1 MIVDKALLSS
11 LLQFVQQY
19 PNLLCVHEFILDHGY
34 CVKLC
39 NSPVV
44 ECCSIVDGL
53 MDSVLLL
60 LLLLLLYCLVW
71 QCWLLFDFLSYSCL
85 CVCVHVGIYYFLF
98 QRSDGLFKAQQE
110 VILQFAHL
118 LSLSLSFPLSLSL
131 SPCPVHVTQAH
142 TLSLTLWCPGMLV
155 MLSFVLII
163 VRNSFLVEARQTCLV
178 LVGQLKC
185 DFFL

>member
-60 LLLLLLYCLVW
+60 LLLLLYCLVW

-85 CVCVHVGIYYFLF
+85 CVCVHVGVYYFLF

-118 LSLSLSFPLSLSL
+118 LSLSPSLSLSL
-131 SPCPVHVTQAH
+131 S
-142 TLSLTLWCPGMLV
+142 LSL
-155 MLSFVLII
+155 
-163 VRNSFLVEARQTCLV
+163 LV
-178 LVGQLKC
+178 LSMLHKHTHSPSLCGVLAC
-185 DFFL
+185 LLCLALS